1 MKLKEIIF
9 VSLLNHFLFTL
20 KTYLFILKSRLYVL
34 MFFEGHFRNEKNIKE
49 NSIDMKGQMTENERT
64 MKGK

>member
-49 NSIDMKGQMTENERT
+49 NSIDMKGQ
-64 MKGK
+64 